1 MHLRGHLTILPT
13 PEPAPKAG
21 ITKHLKMSY
30 AIYHNMHTYTCIYW
44 YQIFGHLDWHIVYIP
59 IPFRLSPDF
68 PISMVHHLTN
78 KHRTLSPPN
87 PRWLLI
93 KSSSNIG
100 INGKKWEGTSAIH
113 YTNVSDTNYLFPQVS
128 PIEFWNKLA
137 RPSPSATSPPVAA
150 TLCYLEVP
158 GRA

>member
-1 MHLRGHLTILPT
+1 
-13 PEPAPKAG
+13 
-21 ITKHLKMSY
+21 
-30 AIYHNMHTYTCIYW
+30 MHTYTCIYW
-44 YQIFGHLDWHIVYIP
+44 YQIFGHLDWHILYIP

-113 YTNVSDTNYLFPQVS
+113 YTNISDTSIHKLLVSPGFPHRVLEQIGTSFSFCNSATRCRNSLFPRSTWQGVEDVEI
-128 PIEFWNKLA
+128 PVVRDGQMKLW
-137 RPSPSATSPPVAA
+137 VHGC
-150 TLCYLEVP
+150 LKFI
-158 GRA
+158 